1 MSDDRYREHRRT
13 SEEDPYDETNSRG
26 RRLPGRYLGED
37 SGSDRRPREP
47 DSRYDRE
54 VGGSR
59 RPRESD
65 SHYAAGQP
73 YDMYATGGSGDSRDS
88 RESRRPREPHNPFDI
103 DRRPREPESRYQ
115 DSSASRRAREPD
127 SRQGDNRSDS
137 SSGNNRRPREP
148 DYRQGESLSGGGRRP
163 REPDLSYEEPRSKQ
177 AKRDDYSADSL
188 KKERRSAE
196 DDVATTSQGSAKC
209 KPVKLD
215 SEGKSKGIDDAREIT
230 KGDGKPKVEREE
242 RGNRR
247 TRLRFDA
254 VNTRPKELDSKLGS
268 SGRTIRLQT
277 NYFVC
282 DTKADWCIYQHIVY
296 IDPEIEVR
304 RIRSGVL
311 SIISSV
317 LGGYLYDGLH
327 LFSNKK
333 ITENETKYEVDAKDE
348 RKYTITIRYVGVLQM
363 TEYQALH
370 ILNLILRRA
379 MGTLNLQ
386 LVGRNFYDALAKINI
401 KEFNLQLW
409 PGYETAIRQHERGIL
424 LRAEIAH
431 KAMRTETLY
440 DILRRCMS
448 NNKNYQEEFRRQVIG
463 TTVLTDYNN
472 QTYTVNDIDFNLT
485 PKGTFLYKD
494 AEITFIE
501 YYSRKYNIHIR
512 DERQPLLL
520 TKGKKNLSKTNE
532 IITLIPELC
541 RATGLNEEMRSNFN
555 LMRTLAEYTR
565 MNPDRRIDRLMA
577 FNRRLKSSQN
587 CSKIFNE
594 WNLKLGDSL
603 VEVTGRVL
611 EPQKIVF
618 SNQKV
623 PAGDDADWN
632 RHFRSSHMLTSPSRG
647 LDRWAFVYMGRQSRD
662 MRNFTEALLRAA
674 NGLKFQ
680 ISRPREMAIGD
691 DRTYSYISALEEAAR
706 GDPQLIM
713 CLVPNNNAERYIT
726 LKKKCCL
733 DRAIPM
739 QVITQKVAGNQRGLM
754 SIATKVAIQINA
766 KLGYTPWMVEIPLS
780 GLMIVGFDAVKST
793 RDRSKKF
800 GALVATMDMK
810 INSTF
815 YSTVAEMSA
824 HDNSAPILWTMMV
837 KALHQ
842 YRLEH
847 QALPKR
853 IIFYRDGVSDGQLE
867 QVVDFEV
874 KELVARLNEQYKAVG
889 SDKGLMFSFI
899 VVTKTSNTRFFAQG
913 KNPPPG
919 TVVDDVV
926 TMPERYDFYIVS
938 QCVRQGTV
946 SPTAYNVI
954 FSNIRLSPD
963 QIQLLTYKACHL
975 YYNWSGTTRVPAVCQ
990 YAKKLATLVS
1000 HCLLSTPHCV
1010 LEKRLYYL

>member
-1 MSDDRYREHRRT
+1 MSYDPYREHRRT
-13 SEEDPYDETNSRG
+13 SGEDPYDETNSRG
-26 RRLPGRYLGED
+26 RRLPGRYLNEG
-37 SGSDRRPREP
+37 SGVDRRPREP

-54 VGGSR
+54 VAGR
-59 RPRESD
+59 YRPREPD
-65 SHYAAGQP
+65 SHYVAEQS
-73 YDMYATGGSGDSRDS
+73 YDLYATGESRDG

-115 DSSASRRAREPD
+115 DSSAIRRPREPD
-127 SRQGDNRSDS
+127 SRQTDYRSES
-137 SSGNNRRPREP
+137 TSGNNHRPREP
-148 DYRQGESLSGGGRRP
+148 DYRYDESSSGSSRQP
-163 REPDLSYEEPRSKQ
+163 HEPDSSYDEPRSK
-177 AKRDDYSADSL
+177 KSKGDGYSSDSL

-196 DDVATTSQGSAKC
+196 DDTTTTSQGSAKY
-209 KPVKLD
+209 KPVKLNG
-215 SEGKSKGIDDAREIT
+215 E
-230 KGDGKPKVEREE
+230 GKPKENSDAGVITESGGKPKTEREE
-242 RGNRR
+242 RGTRR
-247 TRLRFDA
+247 SRLRFDA
-254 VNTRPKELDSKLGS
+254 VNTRPVELDSKLGS
-268 SGRTIRLQT
+268 SGRTVKLQT

-282 DTKADWCIYQHIVY
+282 KTKADWCIYQHIVS

-304 RIRSGVL
+304 RIRSGIL
-311 SIISSV
+311 SIISSI
-317 LGGYLYDGLH
+317 LGGYLYDGRD

-333 ITENETKYEVDAKDE
+333 ITENESKYEVDAKDG

-409 PGYETAIRQHERGIL
+409 PGYETSIRQHERGIL

-448 NNKNYQEEFRRQVIG
+448 NHRNFQEEFRRQAIG

-472 QTYTVNDIDFNLT
+472 LTYTITDIDFNLN
-485 PKGTFLYKD
+485 PKCTFLYKNAD
-494 AEITFIE
+494 ISYME

-520 TKGKKNLSKTNE
+520 TKGKKSLNKTDE
-532 IITLIPELC
+532 LIILIPELC
-541 RATGLNEEMRSNFN
+541 RSTGLNDEMRSNFN
-555 LMRTLAEYTR
+555 LMRSLAEYTR

-577 FNRRLKSSQN
+577 FNRRLQSSEN
-587 CSKIFNE
+587 CTKIFNE
-594 WNLKLGDSL
+594 WNLTLEKSL

-618 SNQKV
+618 NNQKV
-623 PAGDDADWN
+623 PAGDDADWT
-632 RHFRSSHMLTSPSRG
+632 RHFRGSHMLTSPSRG
-647 LDRWAFVYMGRQSRD
+647 LERWVFVYIGRQTRD

-680 ISRPREMAIGD
+680 ISRPREMTIND

-739 QVITQKVAGNQRGLM
+739 QIITQKTASNQRGLM
-754 SIATKVAIQINA
+754 SVATKVAIQINA
-766 KLGYTPWMVEIPLS
+766 KLGYTPWMVEIPLN
-780 GLMIVGFDAVKST
+780 GLMIVGFDTVKST
-793 RDRSKKF
+793 RDRSKQF

-810 INSTF
+810 TNATF
-815 YSTVAEMSA
+815 YSTVAEMSV
-824 HDNSAPILWTMMV
+824 HDNSAPILWAMMV

-847 QALPKR
+847 KALPKR
-853 IIFYRDGVSDGQLE
+853 IIFYRDGVSDGQL
-867 QVVDFEV
+867 QHVVDFEV
-874 KELVARLNEQYKAVG
+874 KELVARLNEQYTAVG
-889 SDKGLMFSFI
+889 CEKGLMFSFI
-899 VVTKTSNTRFFAQG
+899 VVTKASSTRFFANG

-919 TVVDDVV
+919 TVVDDVI
-926 TMPERYDFYIVS
+926 TIPERYDFYIVS

-963 QIQLLTYKACHL
+963 QIQLLTYKVCHL

-1000 HCLLSTPHCV
+1000 HCLLNAPQCV